1 MFYLAATK
9 TWYYLKRFLGTK
21 WHNIHVWYHL
31 NRFPGTFVMKMDVD
45 YIFRSIPIHSN
56 NAQGFPPDL
65 SLSSARMDN
74 ALYT

>member
-31 NRFPGTFVMKMDVD
+31 NRFPGTFVMKMEVD
-45 YIFRSIPIHSN
+45 YIFRSIPIH
-56 NAQGFPPDL
+56 
-65 SLSSARMDN
+65 
-74 ALYT
+74 

>member
-56 NAQGFPPDL
+56 NAQGFTPDP